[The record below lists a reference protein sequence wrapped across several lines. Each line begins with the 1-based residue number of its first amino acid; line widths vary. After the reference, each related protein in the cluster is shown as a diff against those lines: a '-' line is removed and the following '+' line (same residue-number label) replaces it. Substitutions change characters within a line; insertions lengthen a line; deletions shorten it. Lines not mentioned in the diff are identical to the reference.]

1 VRRTK
6 IVCTIGPASDSD
18 ETLGKLM
25 LAGMNVARVNF
36 SHGTHDYH
44 RQVIRRIKKARKRL
58 GRPVAILQD
67 LQGPKIRI
75 GHIAGDQVVL
85 QPGKPFILTAAR
97 VPGDARR
104 VSVSLRSLPNAVAPG
119 HPILLADG
127 RIELVVEKISP
138 PDIVCRVVVGGLL
151 SSRKGINLPG
161 SELQVD
167 PLTAHPLQ
175 KFAAVHAS
183 IHNHFNL
190 DRHLNRRDIFKH
202 NHSAALAEW
211 RQLAA

>member
-151 SSRKGINLPG
+151 SSRATSCSSCRTTHRLTMFSSSRILPG
-161 SELQVD
+161 
-167 PLTAHPLQ
+167 
-175 KFAAVHAS
+175 
-183 IHNHFNL
+183 
-190 DRHLNRRDIFKH
+190 
-202 NHSAALAEW
+202 HSY
-211 RQLAA
+211 